1 MRIKF
6 RKGQQKKFFDLLLEK
21 SSCPSLRSLIS
32 RGFDISYSTLKSYY
46 NENRTLPQEFFLQ
59 LCMFAELNS
68 QEINIVKLSENW
80 GQVLGGK
87 R

>member
-6 RKGQQKKFFDLLLEK
+6 RKWQQREFFDLVLIRT
-21 SSCPSLRSLIS
+21 SCPSLRSLIS
-32 RGFDISYSTLKSYY
+32 RGFDIPYSTLKSYY
-46 NENRTLPQEFFLQ
+46 NENRTIPQEFFSQ
-59 LCMFAELNS
+59 LCIFAGLEKKKI
-68 QEINIVKLSENW
+68 QAVFLSENW